1 MIKNSS
7 VVFGS
12 LLGLL
17 VLLIIVYFT
26 VVFYSNSY
34 TPWMNA
40 VPMINESMFPS
51 VIGQY
56 LLNPKGN
63 FPFEASSFGVTKT
76 ESISAF
82 SFFSSS
88 IISVL
93 VEIGLVLS
101 AGFYFFRRKEVV

>member
-1 MIKNSS
+1 
-7 VVFGS
+7 
-12 LLGLL
+12 
-17 VLLIIVYFT
+17 
-26 VVFYSNSY
+26 
-34 TPWMNA
+34 MNA

-51 VIGQY
+51 VFGQY
-56 LLNPKGN
+56 LLNPNGN
-63 FPFEASSFGVTKT
+63 LPFAASSFGVTKT

-101 AGFYFFRRKEVV
+101 SGFYFFRRKGGSLNMNNNIILTR